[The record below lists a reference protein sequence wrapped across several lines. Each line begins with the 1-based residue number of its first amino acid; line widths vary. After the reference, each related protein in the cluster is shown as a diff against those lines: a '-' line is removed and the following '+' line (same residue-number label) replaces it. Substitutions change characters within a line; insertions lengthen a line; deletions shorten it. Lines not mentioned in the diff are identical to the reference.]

1 MRGTSRSQVGA
12 ASIREAG
19 LEAAVADPN
28 RIATVLDQIEGVAV
42 IHWLLGGATGE
53 PMSVRALHGDRL
65 ERLLGE
71 LVDTPVRG
79 LVYEGAGSVD
89 DGALK
94 TGTRILREAS
104 ERWRIPVE
112 TVTTNPSDRQR
123 WRDAMLV
130 ATGRV
135 LGLD

>member
-1 MRGTSRSQVGA
+1 M
-12 ASIREAG
+12 
-19 LEAAVADPN
+19 
-28 RIATVLDQIEGVAV
+28 
-42 IHWLLGGATGE
+42 LLGAATGE

-65 ERLLGE
+65 ERLLEE

-79 LVYEGAGSVD
+79 LVYEGAGSVYE
-89 DGALK
+89 GALGK
-94 TGTRILREAS
+94 GTRILREAS

-112 TVTTNPSDRQR
+112 IVTADPSDWQR
-123 WRDAMLV
+123 WRGAMLV